1 MQKIAS
7 GDETIH
13 PWAEARRWLLVVPVA
28 LLPFLIALAALII
41 VKTIL
46 SALGVAMFILG
57 YFLAAAA
64 SAFLSVTWS
73 VGVAP
78 RRAVELL
85 ETLSVTYV
93 VISVAALVLLLVVD
107 QHPPQAVHENE
118 VPELIQMVALAGL
131 GVGAVGGYIWG
142 VVRNLG

>member
-1 MQKIAS
+1 MDQARPVAVIVRRTLWYGRGKGRMQKIAS

-41 VKTIL
+41 VKTVL
-46 SALGVAMFILG
+46 SALGLPMFVLA

-73 VGVAP
+73 ADIAP
-78 RRAVELL
+78 RR
-85 ETLSVTYV
+85 
-93 VISVAALVLLLVVD
+93 
-107 QHPPQAVHENE
+107 
-118 VPELIQMVALAGL
+118 
-131 GVGAVGGYIWG
+131 
-142 VVRNLG
+142 